1 MYRRVRSWRR
11 CGVGKFADDIVERAR
26 AAHDAAE
33 VEAQHRET
41 ARDEAFVHRLRDAVV
56 HRPAAL
62 RVWVEDQR
70 NRRARARRGRETAF
84 DAALG
89 AGENNGGHQGT
100 FPASGLASDSPWG
113 GVAERHARLYTKK
126 VATSNFYDS
135 LAIRLI
141 LPIFY
146 SRSH

>member
-1 MYRRVRSWRR
+1 MIRRPPRSTRTDTLFPYTTLFR
-11 CGVGKFADDIVERAR
+11 SL
-26 AAHDAAE
+26 AAADAAE

-62 RVWVEDQR
+62 RVRVEDQR

-89 AGENNGGHQGT
+89 AGENNVGHQGT
-100 FPASGLASDSPWG
+100 FHVSGLASDSPWG
-113 GVAERHARLYTKK
+113 GVAERDARLYRKRSQL
-126 VATSNFYDS
+126 ATFANQIGR
-135 LAIRLI
+135 A
-141 LPIFY
+141 
-146 SRSH
+146 HV